1 MGIIVKYNTCD
12 GGKVVL
18 ENGCIE
24 NFYISV
30 TQLDEN
36 QEPYTAS
43 VHLSNSQ
50 GFELAMELLA
60 RVEVRV

>member
-1 MGIIVKYNTCD
+1 MKAYKTKD

-18 ENGCIE
+18 ENGCLD
-24 NFYISV
+24 NFYLSV

-50 GFELAMELLA
+50 GFDLAMELLS
-60 RVEVRV
+60 RLEVRI